1 VFPKQCPRCGQEV
14 LENQNFCP
22 ACGSSIEDV
31 IARAKKRRRRMR
43 PRTVRVLGQA
53 IATALG
59 GAITGCIVGIFVYTF
74 FIPPR
79 GPVNVTVVV
88 PRNFGEET
96 SLGRINA
103 SALVP
108 MADSTFLVV
117 DDLTDDAFYELRFAP
132 DGSKMGPL
140 VRKPI
145 SGLQQ
150 GHVEDFEGATLVE
163 SGNRR
168 IIVAVSSLEQ
178 NERENTEEGF
188 VRVTIDDAGELRGET
203 MPGFRGWIVSHFP
216 ELSETAGAIGALNVQ
231 GLTWD
236 PTEKVFL
243 MGVRYPTRKDKPL
256 VISFRIK
263 DPSGAWETSN
273 LERVGTTALDMPAPG
288 KGEVAKGVLDLARRT
303 DTGEVYA
310 ILGDSV
316 GKARHAAL
324 YAWDGNQKGTI
335 RTISEVIFHPDMK
348 PEGLAFGTIGGKP
361 VAVIVDDD
369 GGYQVVWQDQ
379 MNTVSVVS
387 GQ

>member
-1 VFPKQCPRCGQEV
+1 
-14 LENQNFCP
+14 LEQQNFCP
-22 ACGSSIEDV
+22 ACGSSVEGDV
-31 IARAKKRRRRMR
+31 ARAKKRRRRMR

-53 IATALG
+53 VATALG
-59 GAITGCIVGIFVYTF
+59 GAITGCIVGIMVYTF

-79 GPVNVTVVV
+79 APVNVTVVV

-108 MADSTFLVV
+108 MGDSNFLVV

-132 DGSKMGPL
+132 DGSKTGPL
-140 VRKPI
+140 IRRPI

-163 SGNRR
+163 NGGKRF
-168 IIVAVSSLEQ
+168 IVAVSSLEQ

-188 VRVTIDDAGELRGET
+188 VRVTIDEAGDLHGET
-203 MPGFRGWIVSHFP
+203 MPGFRGWIVARFP
-216 ELSETAGAIGALNVQ
+216 ELSATAGAIGALNVQ

-236 PTEKVFL
+236 AQQSTFQ
-243 MGVRYPTRKDKPL
+243 MGVRYPTLKDKPL
-256 VISFRIK
+256 VLSFRMK
-263 DPSGAWETSN
+263 DPSGAWATSN
-273 LERVGTTALDMPAPG
+273 LERVGTIPLDMPPPG
-288 KGEVAKGVLDLARRT
+288 KGEVAKGVLDLARRP

-324 YAWDGNQKGTI
+324 YTWDGNETGTI
-335 RTISEVIFHPDMK
+335 RPISEVIFHPDMK
-348 PEGLAFGTIGGKP
+348 PEGLAFGTIAGRP
-361 VAVIVDDD
+361 AMVIVDDD

-379 MNTVSVVS
+379 MNQGAVASDQKSVGEPS
-387 GQ
+387 GSH